1 MRPCTPWSGDA
12 GRVSFECHANEGH
25 WRQTGVVIMFNPT
38 NPKKTRRRRMR
49 HHGKVFLAITFVD
62 AVSRIV
68 IPAADTKKDQPAGYA
83 VFTW

>member
-1 MRPCTPWSGDA
+1 
-12 GRVSFECHANEGH
+12 
-25 WRQTGVVIMFNPT
+25 
-38 NPKKTRRRRMR
+38 MR